1 MSKSRN
7 VDFNEDDYA
16 LYTELTNEELIR
28 NTYAY
33 RAEAKGKAEG
43 KAEGRAEGLAEGVT
57 KGRTEGKEETQLE
70 IAKNLLRKKISKDVI
85 RETTGLSLEKLE
97 KLKKEL

>member
-43 KAEGRAEGLAEGVT
+43 KAEGRAEGLAEG
-57 KGRTEGKEETQLE
+57 EEKSKLE
-70 IAKNLLRKKISKDVI
+70 IAKNLMDAGMDNDFIVKA
-85 RETTGLSLEKLE
+85 TGLSVEKIKTLR
-97 KLKKEL
+97 K

>member
-1 MSKSRN
+1 MRKSRN

-33 RAEAKGKAEG
+33 RAVAKG

>member
-1 MSKSRN
+1 MNKKETNLLKDRIEELSNDK
-7 VDFNEDDYA
+7 ETIE

-43 KAEGRAEGLAEGVT
+43 KA
-57 KGRTEGKEETQLE
+57 EGKEETQLE

>member
-1 MSKSRN
+1 MNKKETNLLKDRIEELSNDK
-7 VDFNEDDYA
+7 ETIE

-43 KAEGRAEGLAEGVT
+43 RAEGLA
-57 KGRTEGKEETQLE
+57 EGKEETQLE

-97 KLKKEL
+97 MLKKEL

>member
-33 RAEAKGKAEG
+33 RAEAKGEAK
-43 KAEGRAEGLAEGVT
+43 
-57 KGRTEGKEETQLE
+57 GKEENQLE
-70 IAKNLLRKKISKDVI
+70 NAKNAIKLGLSDEDISKITGLNVEKIKTLRK
-85 RETTGLSLEKLE
+85 
-97 KLKKEL
+97 

>member
-7 VDFNEDDYA
+7 VDFNEDGYA

-43 KAEGRAEGLAEGVT
+43 K
-57 KGRTEGKEETQLE
+57 EETQLE
-70 IAKNLLRKKISKDVI
+70 IAKIY
-85 RETTGLSLEKLE
+85 
-97 KLKKEL
+97 

>member
-1 MSKSRN
+1 MNKKETNLLKDRIEELSNDKETI
-7 VDFNEDDYA
+7 D

-43 KAEGRAEGLAEGVT
+43 RAEGLAEGEE
-57 KGRTEGKEETQLE
+57 KGKLE

-97 KLKKEL
+97 KLEKEL

>member
-7 VDFNEDDYA
+7 VDFNEDDYE

-43 KAEGRAEGLAEGVT
+43 RAEGLAEG
-57 KGRTEGKEETQLE
+57 EEKSKLE

>member
-43 KAEGRAEGLAEGVT
+43 RAEG
-57 KGRTEGKEETQLE
+57 EEKSKLE

-97 KLKKEL
+97 MLKKEL

>member
-43 KAEGRAEGLAEGVT
+43 KAEGRAEGRAEGLAEG
-57 KGRTEGKEETQLE
+57 EEKSKLE

>member
-33 RAEAKGKAEG
+33 RAEAKGK
-43 KAEGRAEGLAEGVT
+43 
-57 KGRTEGKEETQLE
+57 EETQLE

-85 RETTGLSLEKLE
+85 AETTGLSLETLE

>member
-33 RAEAKGKAEG
+33 RAEAEG
-43 KAEGRAEGLAEGVT
+43 KA
-57 KGRTEGKEETQLE
+57 EGKEETQLE

>member
-43 KAEGRAEGLAEGVT
+43 RAEG
-57 KGRTEGKEETQLE
+57 EEKSKLE

>member
-7 VDFNEDDYA
+7 VDFNEDDYPQ
-16 LYTELTNEELIR
+16 YTELTNEELIR

-33 RAEAKGKAEG
+33 RAEAKGQ
-43 KAEGRAEGLAEGVT
+43 AEGRAEGLAEG
-57 KGRTEGKEETQLE
+57 EEKSKLE

-85 RETTGLSLEKLE
+85 RKTTGLSLEKLE

>member
-43 KAEGRAEGLAEGVT
+43 KAEG
-57 KGRTEGKEETQLE
+57 EEKSKLE

-85 RETTGLSLEKLE
+85 KETTGLSLEKLE
-97 KLKKEL
+97 KLKK

>member
-43 KAEGRAEGLAEGVT
+43 RA
-57 KGRTEGKEETQLE
+57 EGKEETQLE
-70 IAKNLLRKKISKDVI
+70 IAKNLLKKKISKDVI

>member
-43 KAEGRAEGLAEGVT
+43 KAEGRAEGLAEG
-57 KGRTEGKEETQLE
+57 KEETQLE

>member
-43 KAEGRAEGLAEGVT
+43 KAEGLAEGRAEGLA
-57 KGRTEGKEETQLE
+57 EGKEETQLE

>member
-1 MSKSRN
+1 M
-7 VDFNEDDYA
+7 
-16 LYTELTNEELIR
+16 YTELTNEELIR

-33 RAEAKGKAEG
+33 RAEAKGKA
-43 KAEGRAEGLAEGVT
+43 K
-57 KGRTEGKEETQLE
+57 GKEETQLE

>member
-43 KAEGRAEGLAEGVT
+43 RAEGLA
-57 KGRTEGKEETQLE
+57 EGKEETQLE

-85 RETTGLSLEKLE
+85 RETTGLSLETLE

>member
-43 KAEGRAEGLAEGVT
+43 KAEGRAEGLAEG
-57 KGRTEGKEETQLE
+57 KEKSKLE

>member
-28 NTYAY
+28 NTYVY

-43 KAEGRAEGLAEGVT
+43 RAEGRAEGLAEG
-57 KGRTEGKEETQLE
+57 KEDIQLE

>member
-1 MSKSRN
+1 MNKKETNLLKDRIEELSNDK
-7 VDFNEDDYA
+7 ETIE

-43 KAEGRAEGLAEGVT
+43 RAEGLA
-57 KGRTEGKEETQLE
+57 EGKEETQLE
-70 IAKNLLRKKISKDVI
+70 IAKNLLIKKISKDVI

>member
-33 RAEAKGKAEG
+33 RAEAKGK
-43 KAEGRAEGLAEGVT
+43 
-57 KGRTEGKEETQLE
+57 EETQLE

-85 RETTGLSLEKLE
+85 KETTGLSLETLE

>member
-43 KAEGRAEGLAEGVT
+43 RAEGLAEG
-57 KGRTEGKEETQLE
+57 EEKSKLE

>member
-28 NTYAY
+28 NTYVY

-43 KAEGRAEGLAEGVT
+43 KAEG
-57 KGRTEGKEETQLE
+57 EEKSKLE

-85 RETTGLSLEKLE
+85 KETTGLSLEKLE
-97 KLKKEL
+97 KLKK

>member
-43 KAEGRAEGLAEGVT
+43 LAEG
-57 KGRTEGKEETQLE
+57 EEKSKLE
-70 IAKNLLRKKISKDVI
+70 IAKNLIDAGMDNDFIVKA
-85 RETTGLSLEKLE
+85 TGLSVEKIKTLR
-97 KLKKEL
+97 K

>member
-33 RAEAKGKAEG
+33 RAEAKGK
-43 KAEGRAEGLAEGVT
+43 
-57 KGRTEGKEETQLE
+57 EETQLE

-97 KLKKEL
+97 KLEKEL